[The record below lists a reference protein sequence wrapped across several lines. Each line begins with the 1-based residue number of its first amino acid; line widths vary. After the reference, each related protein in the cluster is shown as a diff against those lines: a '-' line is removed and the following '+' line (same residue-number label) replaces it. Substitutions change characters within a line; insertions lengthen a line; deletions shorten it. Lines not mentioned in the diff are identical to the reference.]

1 MATKKP
7 IYTSPVRLAEDLG
20 VSDRTVRRWISEGR
34 LKAVRLSERCIRIDT
49 AEVERFLAKAG
60 A

>member
-7 IYTSPVRLAEDLG
+7 TYTSPARLAQDLG
-20 VSDRTVRRWISEGR
+20 VSDRTVRRWIAEGR
-34 LKAVRLSERCIRIDT
+34 LKAVRLSERCIRIDS
-49 AEVERFLAKAG
+49 AEVERFLAQAG